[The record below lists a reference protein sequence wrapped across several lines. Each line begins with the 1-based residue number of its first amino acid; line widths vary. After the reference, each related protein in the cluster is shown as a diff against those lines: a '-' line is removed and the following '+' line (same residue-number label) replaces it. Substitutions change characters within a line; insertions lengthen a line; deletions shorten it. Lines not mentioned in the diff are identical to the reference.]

1 MEFLDG
7 WQGQSTAALLAL
19 RGRYEAESLMLAFEL
34 ALQTHS
40 LSRAL
45 TPAEHKVLAV
55 AAFAR
60 EMADGGYALFFGNAS
75 ARYAGLMV
83 DLLYELDCAD
93 AARLTRGA
101 LGVLRVDA
109 TPAALNA
116 RMAQAEPALLG
127 LLDRSD
133 ERFAALA
140 LPLAERLLDWIAR
153 HPEAIDC

>member
-7 WQGQSTAALLAL
+7 WQGQSTAGLLAL

-34 ALQTHS
+34 ALQTRS
-40 LSRAL
+40 LARTL
-45 TPAEHKVLAV
+45 TPTEDKVLAV

-83 DLLYELDCAD
+83 DLLFELGCAD

-101 LGVLRVDA
+101 LGVLRVEA
-109 TPAALNA
+109 TPAALTA
-116 RMAQAEPALLG
+116 RMAQAEPALLA

-133 ERFAALA
+133 ERYTALG

-153 HPEAIDC
+153 HTEQIHC